1 MCRGVGGDGG
11 GEHGLRHQ
19 EVLFLSLE
27 MVMGPHAPQP
37 SCLWG
42 GKLPGHCLLRIRSK
56 TSSMVPGDGRYLINR
71 HASWLSGAWCQR
83 LVIFNKLK
91 NLGITKKAK
100 LHLTLF
106 LGL

>member
-1 MCRGVGGDGG
+1 
-11 GEHGLRHQ
+11 
-19 EVLFLSLE
+19 
-27 MVMGPHAPQP
+27 
-37 SCLWG
+37 
-42 GKLPGHCLLRIRSK
+42 
-56 TSSMVPGDGRYLINR
+56 MVPGDGRYLTNR